1 MNGQLTKESLERA
14 FKLLSGRLDLMQ
26 AESVRLVVCGGS
38 AMIATGL
45 RQRTTNDA
53 DVVAMLSL
61 TGELLNPDP
70 LPPFL
75 LEASA
80 QVARDLGLQEN
91 WLNNG
96 PSRNDGGLF
105 QMGLPIGLAS
115 RLTKQVFGARLAIYF
130 IGRLDQIYFKLYAA
144 ADQRDD
150 THIADLRAL
159 KPTDAELSDAARWAM
174 THDVSDGFKMVL
186 TDLLNQMGYES
197 VAKNI

>member
-1 MNGQLTKESLERA
+1 MNQELTKEALERA

-26 AESVRLVVCGGS
+26 AEPVRLVICGGS
-38 AMIATGL
+38 ALIAMGL

-53 DVVAMLSL
+53 DVIAVLNA
-61 TGELLNPDP
+61 TGELASPDP

-80 QVARDLGLQEN
+80 LVARDLGLKEN
-91 WLNNG
+91 WLNNE

-105 QMGLPIGLAS
+105 QMGLPVGFAD
-115 RLTKQVFGARLAIYF
+115 RLTKQVFGPRLAIYF
-130 IGRLDQIYFKLYAA
+130 IGRLDQIHFKLYAA

-159 KPTDAELSDAARWAM
+159 KPTEAELEAAAHWAM
-174 THDVSDGFKMVL
+174 THDVSEGFRMVL
-186 TDLLNQMGYES
+186 IELLKQMGYES

>member
-1 MNGQLTKESLERA
+1 
-14 FKLLSGRLDLMQ
+14 MQ
-26 AESVRLVVCGGS
+26 TEPVRLVICGGS
-38 AMIATGL
+38 ALIAMGL

-53 DVVAMLSL
+53 DVIAMLNA
-61 TGELLNPDP
+61 TGELASPDP

-80 QVARDLGLQEN
+80 QVARDLGLKEN
-91 WLNNG
+91 WLNNE

-105 QMGLPIGLAS
+105 QMGLPVGFAD
-115 RLTKQVFGARLAIYF
+115 RLTRQVFGPRLTIYF
-130 IGRLDQIYFKLYAA
+130 IGRLDQIHFKLYAA

-159 KPTDAELSDAARWAM
+159 KPTEVELEAAARWAM
-174 THDVSDGFKMVL
+174 THDVSEGFRMVL
-186 TDLLNQMGYES
+186 IELLKQMGYES

>member
-1 MNGQLTKESLERA
+1 
-14 FKLLSGRLDLMQ
+14 MQ
-26 AESVRLVVCGGS
+26 TEPVRLVICGGS
-38 AMIATGL
+38 ALIAMGL

-53 DVVAMLSL
+53 DVIAMLNA
-61 TGELLNPDP
+61 TGELASPDP

-80 QVARDLGLQEN
+80 QVARDLGLKEN
-91 WLNNG
+91 WLNNE

-105 QMGLPIGLAS
+105 QMGLPVGFGD
-115 RLTKQVFGARLAIYF
+115 RLTRQVFGPRLTIYF
-130 IGRLDQIYFKLYAA
+130 IGRLDQIHFKLYAA

-159 KPTDAELSDAARWAM
+159 KPTEAELEAAARWAM
-174 THDVSDGFKMVL
+174 THDVSEGFRMVL
-186 TDLLNQMGYES
+186 IELLKQMGYES

>member
-1 MNGQLTKESLERA
+1 MNRQLTKESLERA
-14 FKLLSGRLDLMQ
+14 FRLLSGRLDLMQ
-26 AESVRLVVCGGS
+26 AEPVRLVVCGGS
-38 AMIATGL
+38 ALIATGL

-53 DVVAMLSL
+53 DVVAMLSS
-61 TGELLNPDP
+61 TGELVNPDP
-70 LPPFL
+70 LPPVL

-96 PSRNDGGLF
+96 PSRNEGGLF
-105 QMGLPIGLAS
+105 QMGLPTGLAS
-115 RLTKQVFGARLAIYF
+115 RLTKQVFGPRLAIHF

-159 KPTDAELSDAARWAM
+159 KPTEAELSDAARWAM

-197 VAKNI
+197 VANNI

>member
-1 MNGQLTKESLERA
+1 MNGQLTRESLARA
-14 FKLLSGRLDLMQ
+14 FKLLSARLDLMQ
-26 AESVRLVVCGGS
+26 AEPVRLVVCGGS
-38 AMIATGL
+38 ALIATGL
-45 RQRTTNDA
+45 RERTTNDA
-53 DVVAMLSL
+53 DVVAMLSS
-61 TGELLNPDP
+61 TGELVNPDP

-80 QVARDLGLQEN
+80 QVARDFGLQEN

-96 PSRNDGGLF
+96 PSRNEGGLF
-105 QMGLPIGLAS
+105 QMGLPIGLAN
-115 RLTKQVFGARLAIYF
+115 RLTMQVFGPRLAIHF

-159 KPTDAELSDAARWAM
+159 KPTEAELSDAARWAM

-186 TDLLNQMGYES
+186 SDLLHQMGYES